1 DRLAPG
7 EAEQAATS
15 LTQLPLGRERLIRR
29 LAGGDAD
36 PAGVPAALPDGVRA
50 ALLAGYGRALA
61 EVPGGGEE
69 RPERLPFLTGRT
81 HPALEVQAA
90 ARVALGGFV
99 ARAAELSEAERAERV
114 LAALGEEG
122 WPPVECLR
130 RRLDLAWL
138 QRGDAG

>member
-1 DRLAPG
+1 
-7 EAEQAATS
+7 
-15 LTQLPLGRERLIRR
+15 
-29 LAGGDAD
+29 
-36 PAGVPAALPDGVRA
+36 
-50 ALLAGYGRALA
+50 
-61 EVPGGGEE
+61 
-69 RPERLPFLTGRT
+69 
-81 HPALEVQAA
+81 PALEVQAA

-138 QRGDAG
+138 QRGDAGAALELARELERAVQLLPSSEIVSWEPRARLFEGAALYALGKRAEAAKLFDDVAARLEAGQARCDDLFPGP